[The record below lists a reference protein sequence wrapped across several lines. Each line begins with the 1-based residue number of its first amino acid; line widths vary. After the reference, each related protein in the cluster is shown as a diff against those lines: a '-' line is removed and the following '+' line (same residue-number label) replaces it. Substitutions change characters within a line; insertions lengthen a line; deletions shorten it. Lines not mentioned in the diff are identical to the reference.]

1 MQMLSASNSD
11 AVESGS
17 PTVASLGIESRLGF
31 LRKTYALF
39 TAGIGVSSIGAF
51 AGMTVLSGVFRGM
64 SPIVFFIGY
73 LAAFFGVYA
82 LRKVPVVNVVALL
95 AFTFLSG
102 MTLSPLLVG
111 TLAAKGVAIG
121 MANIMT
127 AFVGTTVAF
136 GGLSAYVF
144 VSRKDFSYLG
154 GFLTVMILGLIGFV
168 LCSWIFGMS
177 VSPGMWIGFN
187 LIGLGVMCL
196 FVLYDTSMILHHYA
210 QDEYVMAALALFLDF
225 ILIFKYLLRLLNSRN

>member
-11 AVESGS
+11 AVENGS

-39 TAGIGVSSIGAF
+39 TAGVGVSAVGAF
-51 AGMTVLSGVFRGM
+51 SGMTVLSGAFTGV

-111 TLAAKGVAIG
+111 TLAAKGIAIG

-144 VSRKDFSYLG
+144 ISRKDFSYLG
-154 GFLTVMILGLIGFV
+154 GFLTVMCLGMLAFI
-168 LCSWIFGMS
+168 LCSFIFGIGMS
-177 VSPGMWIGFN
+177 QPMWIGFN
-187 LIGLGVMCL
+187 LLGLGMMCL
-196 FVLYDTSMILHHYA
+196 FVLYDTSMILNHYA
-210 QDEYVMAALALFLDF
+210 EDEYVMAAMALFLDF
-225 ILIFKYLLRLLNSRN
+225 ILIFKYILRLLNSRD